1 MSTQQVDVPN
11 EDGQPDT
18 KITEGATQESPQ
30 WLQDW
35 VDLILATKNI
45 RFWSPPDD
53 PDKPELPYIPG
64 FTVRIHRHIPPPP
77 EPVPPL
83 STEYLRSVSQ
93 SEAVVANPPPETP
106 TPAQPETAQL
116 TITTPI
122 ATGAARGSQ
131 VVACTVVLRDDKRQ
145 STKQFQATAK
155 IYDPLYYNFKLE
167 LAPDPRDVVSR
178 AHHDYSTEAAAYEH
192 LLKTGQ
198 TAPGSFAPEYYGTW
212 TFDLPID
219 IKGNPRMRP
228 VRLVLMERLQGTSIR
243 DMRIRNNPDW
253 SLGKDLFHFP
263 EEYRL
268 EVLARTMQ
276 GVVKQ
281 WRTGIDQAD
290 FAGRNIILV
299 TNNYA
304 AGELNGKGGL
314 ALPRIVLV
322 DYNYATVQSLPEPF
336 SPPHNPIAAF
346 WGAYLCE
353 DFTGWV
359 PHEWQDIRLQREWLL
374 RRFDVVSHLYQP
386 LPEHILPEVEE
397 LLHADA
403 TSSEPPATTSATPGL
418 NVPTSLEPIS
428 RPPYRTS
435 SPPKLKFGFGPYEF
449 LPYKTIEE
457 IRQLVAAAELEPST
471 HRAKSNEKR

>member
-1 MSTQQVDVPN
+1 M
-11 EDGQPDT
+11 
-18 KITEGATQESPQ
+18 
-30 WLQDW
+30 
-35 VDLILATKNI
+35 
-45 RFWSPPDD
+45 
-53 PDKPELPYIPG
+53 
-64 FTVRIHRHIPPPP
+64 
-77 EPVPPL
+77 
-83 STEYLRSVSQ
+83 
-93 SEAVVANPPPETP
+93 ANPPPETP

-116 TITTPI
+116 TVTTPI

-131 VVACTVVLRDDKRQ
+131 VVACTVVLQDDKRQ
-145 STKQFQATAK
+145 NTKQFQATAK

-167 LAPDPRDVVSR
+167 LAPDPRDIVSR
-178 AHHDYSTEAAAYEH
+178 AHHDYSTEAAAYEY

-212 TFDLPID
+212 TFDLPVE

-243 DMRIRNNPDW
+243 DMHIRNNPDW
-253 SLGKDLFHFP
+253 SIGKDSFHYP

-268 EVLARTMQ
+268 EVLARAME

-281 WRTGIDQAD
+281 WRTGIDQVD

-299 TNNYA
+299 TKDYPA
-304 AGELNGKGGL
+304 EKVDRKGGL

-346 WGAYLCE
+346 WGTYLCE

-374 RRFDVVSHLYQP
+374 RRFDVVDHLYQP
-386 LPEHILPEVEE
+386 LPEHILSEVEE
-397 LLHADA
+397 MLHADA
-403 TSSEPPATTSATPGL
+403 TSSEPTATTTATPGL
-418 NVPTSLEPIS
+418 VEKVSNATLASLSIPNLSGSSVMSSDPENQSQIHKIRIGDGPTEVPSSEDDDKSLPPRCSVLGLPLLENVPTSTSSIDNPTRQASLEPIS
-428 RPPYRTS
+428 SPPYRTS
-435 SPPKLKFGFGPYEF
+435 SPPKVKFGFGPYEF
-449 LPYKTIEE
+449 LPYETIEE
-457 IRQLVAAAELEPST
+457 IRQLMAAAESDPST
-471 HRAKSNEKR
+471 HRTDSNEKREY